1 MPKYKNK
8 VGKLIELPKLSG
20 KERRALGLRS
30 VITVKDIEA
39 AGKRKKQAGGMVKAP
54 KKKLATR
61 GFKSAFGMGVGS
73 IKKSAG
79 ALKKAIKPRQKFV
92 GRKAQ
97 TMRKKMAK

>member
-8 VGKLIELPKLSG
+8 VGKIIELPKLSG
-20 KERRALGLRS
+20 KEARALGLRS

-54 KKKLATR
+54 KKKLATG
-61 GFKSAFGMGVGS
+61 GFKDAFGMGVGR

-79 ALKKAIKPRQKFV
+79 TLKKAVKPRQKFV